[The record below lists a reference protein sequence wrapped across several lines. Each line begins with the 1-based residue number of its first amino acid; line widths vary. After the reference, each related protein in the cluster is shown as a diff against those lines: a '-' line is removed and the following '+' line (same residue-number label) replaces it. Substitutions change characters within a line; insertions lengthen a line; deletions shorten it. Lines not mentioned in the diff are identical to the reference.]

1 MPKVRTT
8 LILIA
13 AVAAATLTAG
23 QTAFA
28 KSELVH
34 TLGGGGYVRVTPE
47 KKFDDGTRNFSFE
60 ACDKDVDGFRVVGF
74 IYDDNGAVYRVQ
86 DKNGANSRCGPS
98 KAHRIHADF
107 PSFKVCLYD
116 ESAHGPLQSDRT
128 PFLADCG
135 N

>member
-28 KSELVH
+28 KSE
-34 TLGGGGYVRVTPE
+34 
-47 KKFDDGTRNFSFE
+47 
-60 ACDKDVDGFRVVGF
+60 RVVGF